1 MTTTGGDLGRA
12 LLARLNEG
20 EMGSEALVAGL
31 RSLPAGE
38 AEAFLRGFGHAYQEQ
53 GALLEIAEALGSQ
66 LGLVPL
72 LERILER
79 TSSLLRADRASVFLL
94 DRQRGELWSK
104 VAQGMETAE
113 IRFPMDRGIAGHVA
127 TSGQVLNIPDAY
139 QNPLF
144 NPDIDQK
151 TGYHTKSVLCA
162 PVRDDRH
169 EIIGVVSVINR
180 RDGAFTEQDADTL
193 TRLSSIIGLALRNSI
208 LYEEVLARQ
217 SEVSTLLEV
226 GQALAQT
233 LDLAGLIQIIMTK
246 AREIMD
252 AERSTLFLI
261 DRKTRELWSKVAEGT
276 QEIRFP
282 LGRGIAGYVASTGQ
296 TLNIADAYEHPM
308 FNREI
313 DQKTGYRTRTLLCVP
328 LRNPAGEVIGVTQV
342 VNKRVGPFT
351 AVDERL
357 LGSFSAQAA
366 VAIDN
371 AQLYE
376 RVREMKSYLE
386 SIVQSLSN
394 GLLTVDAEGAIT
406 TANASACRILQTTDS
421 VLAGRRAADV
431 LRALNPSLVED
442 VGRVQDS
449 GKASLLY
456 DLDCRTLGGRD
467 VAMNI
472 NTVPLLDLNA
482 QKLGVLMVLED
493 ITAEKRVKSSLSRYM
508 SKDVVEKLLADEG
521 SPALGGVRQE
531 VSILFSDIRSYTS
544 LTEDADAHE
553 IVGMLNEY
561 FTQMVDVI
569 FEHEGILDKF
579 IGDAIMAVFGAPFAR
594 PETDPV
600 NAVAAAVEMQA
611 ALERYNAVRVA
622 RGQKPIDTG
631 IGISSGEVV
640 CGNIGS
646 EKRMDYTVIGDGVN
660 LASRLEGATKQYGAH
675 IMVSEF
681 TQART
686 GARFVTRELD
696 RIRVKGK
703 NRPVQIYE
711 VMGRSDRPVPE
722 AVARRLDAH
731 EGGMKAYRKRA
742 WREAMGSFGAA
753 VEAFPKDKVFALYA
767 DRCRY
772 FLDHPPGDDWD
783 GVWELKDK

>member
-1 MTTTGGDLGRA
+1 MTTSGDAGRA

-20 EMGSEALVAGL
+20 ELDTEALLAGL
-31 RSLPAGE
+31 RGLPAGE

-79 TSSLLRADRASVFLL
+79 TSSLLQADRASVFLV

-104 VAQGMETAE
+104 VAQGMQTAE
-113 IRFPMDRGIAGHVA
+113 IRIPLDRGIAGHVA
-127 TSGQVLNIPDAY
+127 TTGQVLNIEDAY
-139 QNPLF
+139 QNALF
-144 NPDIDQK
+144 NPEIDQR

-162 PVRDDRH
+162 PIRDDRN

-180 RDGAFTEQDADTL
+180 REGAFTDQDADTL
-193 TRLSSIIGLALRNSI
+193 TRLTSIIGLALRNAI
-208 LYEEVLARQ
+208 LYEEVVTRQ
-217 SEVSTLLEV
+217 REVSTLLDV

-233 LDLAGLIQIIMTK
+233 LDLAGLIQIIMAK

-261 DRKTRELWSKVAEGT
+261 DQKTRELWSKVAEGT
-276 QEIRFP
+276 EEIRFP
-282 LGRGIAGYVASTGQ
+282 LGRGIAGHVAATGQ
-296 TLNIADAYEHPM
+296 ILNIADAYEHPM

-328 LRNPAGEVIGVTQV
+328 LRNPEGEVIGVTQV
-342 VNKRVGPFT
+342 VNKRSGRFT
-351 AVDERL
+351 EVDERL
-357 LGSFSAQAA
+357 LSSFSAQAA

-394 GLLTVDAEGAIT
+394 GVLTVDAEGAIT

-421 VLAGRRAADV
+421 VLVGRRAADV
-431 LRALNPSLVED
+431 LRAVNASLVDD
-442 VGRVQDS
+442 VAQVHESGRS
-449 GKASLLY
+449 SLLY
-456 DLDCRTLGGRD
+456 DVDCRTLGGRD

-472 NTVPLLDLNA
+472 NTVPLLDLSG
-482 QKLGVLMVLED
+482 QKLGMLMVLED
-493 ITAEKRVKSSLSRYM
+493 ITREKRVKSSLSRYM
-508 SKDVVEKLLADEG
+508 SKDVVEKLLADQG

-544 LTEDADAHE
+544 LTENADAHE
-553 IVGMLNEY
+553 IVEMLNEY
-561 FTQMVDVI
+561 FTYMVDVI
-569 FEHEGILDKF
+569 FEHDGILDKF

-594 PETDPV
+594 PESDPV
-600 NAVAAAVEMQA
+600 NAVAAALEMQG
-611 ALERYNAVRVA
+611 ALERYNAQRVA
-622 RGQKPIDTG
+622 KGQKPIDTG

-675 IMVSEF
+675 IMLSEF

-686 GARFVTRELD
+686 SGRFVTRELD

-703 NRPVQIYE
+703 SLPVQIYE
-711 VMGRSDRPVPE
+711 VMGRADQALPE
-722 AVARRLDAH
+722 AVARRLEAH
-731 EGGMKAYRKRA
+731 ERGMKSYRQRA
-742 WREAMGSFGAA
+742 WRDALAA
-753 VEAFPKDKVFALYA
+753 FSAASEAFPKDKVFGLYT

-772 FLDHPPGDDWD
+772 FLEQSPSDDWD
-783 GVWELKDK
+783 GVWELKEK